1 MELLGQRHVF
11 SKILKD
17 TPKLL
22 FFGVVPIYISPPM
35 YGASQVAQ
43 TVKNL
48 PAIQETQVQFVGW
61 EDPLEKKMAAHS
73 STLVWKIPWMEDHD
87 RLQSMGVAKSQT
99 QLRNFIFTFT

>member
-61 EDPLEKKMAAHS
+61 EDPLEKKMATCS
-73 STLVWKIPWMEDHD
+73 SIFVWRISWTVEPGG
-87 RLQSMGVAKSQT
+87 LQSMGLQRV
-99 QLRNFIFTFT
+99 RHD